1 VSLTPVRMPDYKPM
15 GARRFKPLR
24 DKAPAEPRV
33 ARILG
38 IPAQD
43 LMDALAL
50 ACCAGCAVLFSPTS
64 DGGAISVTVYLG
76 DDRLRDYAASAE
88 EFAEVLVAVRDAA
101 EAHTI
106 RPTHPALKI
115 AQKASQS
122 T

>member
-24 DKAPAEPRV
+24 DKQQTEPRV

-43 LMDALAL
+43 LMNALAL
-50 ACCAGCAVLFSPTS
+50 ACCNGCAVLFSPTS

-76 DDRLRDYAASAE
+76 DERLRDYAASAE
-88 EFAEVLVAVRDAA
+88 EFADCLVAVRDAS
-101 EAHTI
+101 EAYGMRGTPP
-106 RPTHPALKI
+106 RVKVVPGAP
-115 AQKASQS
+115 
-122 T
+122 